1 MIEQLVESGS
11 LEDYT
16 RTWWD
21 VRPHPRF
28 GTVEVRVMDAVTR
41 VDDAI
46 ALAAYVQTLVQHYAV
61 ATSSLS
67 SGVNARSRSPWGGTG
82 TRRTSPCS
90 NVSRFSCDA
99 SKRPYARFACAAGA
113 KPAAITTA
121 R

>member
-1 MIEQLVESGS
+1 MPQPAHDLPAFPRSGPPPEFSSYAEYADVVERLVEAGC
-11 LEDYT
+11 LQDYT

-67 SGVNARSRSPWGGTG
+67 SGVNARSMSP
-82 TRRTSPCS
+82 
-90 NVSRFSCDA
+90 
-99 SKRPYARFACAAGA
+99 
-113 KPAAITTA
+113 
-121 R
+121 